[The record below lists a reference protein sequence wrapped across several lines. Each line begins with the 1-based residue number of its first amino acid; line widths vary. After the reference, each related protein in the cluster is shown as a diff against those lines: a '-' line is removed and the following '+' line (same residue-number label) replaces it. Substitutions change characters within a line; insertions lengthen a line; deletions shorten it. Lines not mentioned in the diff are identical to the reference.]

1 MTYEEGSAIR
11 EKWANGA
18 VAEYHG
24 FVDAATSTV
33 ALEKYTDPYQ
43 QQRYEQGFA
52 DGRAMR
58 MHGEVKV

>member
-1 MTYEEGSAIR
+1 MTYQEGSAIR

-18 VAEYHG
+18 VAEYPG
-24 FVDAATSTV
+24 FVDAASSTV
-33 ALEKYTDPYQ
+33 ALEKYADPYQ